1 MKRIILLLTSILL
14 VMTSCG
20 KTVEPT
26 IPTET
31 PITPMPPTTEEV
43 VTPTPTPTPEP
54 TPTPTPP
61 VTEEVVTPTP
71 EVTPEVPTGDINNT
85 GEVNISEISSS
96 FENISLVWKYVEGVE
111 DFNVYYKKKVDTTY
125 LKLDKMLIRQY
136 PDYYRADILGIS
148 EGEYDIKVISVKD
161 NIEVGSFSEASINV
175 ISHDR
180 SGFSF
185 LGESTGAYKLDG
197 TLKENAQ
204 VIYVTKHNAKTVT
217 ANVNGEIQTGLQTI
231 LDAKQKRDTSND
243 VLCIRIIGTISL
255 SDLDHISSSSEG
267 LQVKGRSEYTNM
279 NITIEGVGNDA
290 YFNGFGMLIRNCSN
304 VEVRNLG
311 FINFMDDGISIDTD
325 NSNLWIHNNDFYY
338 GKPGGDSDQAKGD
351 GSLDIKKSKYITV
364 SYNHFWDSGKC
375 CLIDASTGE
384 GSNYITY
391 HHNWFD
397 HADSR
402 MPRVRNAS
410 VHVYNNY
417 FDGVSKYG
425 IGAAGGGSS
434 VFSEGNYFNNTKH
447 PYLSSKQGT
456 DALGDGT
463 FSGEDGGIIK
473 SYDDYIVGG
482 KPVITFESN
491 NKSFDVYVAKSL
503 DEAIPNTVKSLSGGY
518 TYSNFDTSDDMYQ
531 YDASS
536 PLVAKENVILYSGR
550 FNTDLTYVFKD
561 SENTNYNVITE
572 LKSLITTYKST
583 LLKSLGE
590 EIVEDINP
598 DDTPTLPSNP
608 GVNANIYHNFT
619 VDGLNNEFITISGNT
634 STSKGTVTYNNL
646 TLTTCLKMES
656 ETNISFTLN
665 EQMTLI
671 LVFGGSTN
679 PSGKKVKIDGTKY
692 EVPADGIYK
701 ITLEA
706 GIHTVTKGD
715 SINLFYI
722 ALQ

>member
-1 MKRIILLLTSILL
+1 MKKIILLLISILL
-14 VMTSCG
+14 FVTSCE

-43 VTPTPTPTPEP
+43 VTPTPTAPKTEEVV
-54 TPTPTPP
+54 TPTPTPVP
-61 VTEEVVTPTP
+61 TPTP
-71 EVTPEVPTGDINNT
+71 EVTPEVPTG
-85 GEVNISEISSS
+85 EVTVSGDMEIIDAIST
-96 FENISLVWKYVEGVE
+96 FENAILTWKYVEGVE
-111 DFNVYYKKKVDTTY
+111 DFNVYYKKTNESDY
-125 LKLDKMLIRQY
+125 QKLDKMLIRKY
-136 PDYYRADILGIS
+136 PNYYRADVLGIS

-161 NIEVGSFSEASINV
+161 DVEIGKSSEAKINV

-185 LGESTGAYKLDG
+185 LGESTGAYKNDG
-197 TLKENAQ
+197 TLKDNAQ
-204 VIYVTKHNAKTVT
+204 VIYVTKNNAKTVT
-217 ANVNGEIQTGLQTI
+217 ATVNGQTQTGLQTI
-231 LDAKQKRDTSND
+231 LDAKQKKNTSND

-255 SDLDHISSSSEG
+255 SDLDHISSSAEG
-267 LQVKGRSEYTNM
+267 LQVKGKSEYTNM
-279 NITIEGVGNDA
+279 NITLEGVGNDA

-375 CLIDASTGE
+375 CLVDASTGE

-402 MPRVRNAS
+402 MPRVRNAN

-473 SYDDYIVGG
+473 AYNDYIEGG

-503 DEAIPNTVKSLSGGY
+503 DETLPNTVKSLSGGY
-518 TYSNFDTSDDMYQ
+518 TYSNFDTSNDMYE
-531 YDASS
+531 YDATS
-536 PLVAKENVILYSGR
+536 PVVAKENIVLYSGR
-550 FNTDLTYVFKD
+550 FNTDLTYEFND
-561 SENTNYNVITE
+561 NEDTNYNVITE
-572 LKSLITTYKST
+572 FKSLITGYKSK
-583 LLKSLGE
+583 LIKSLGE
-590 EIVEDINP
+590 DITEDTIP
-598 DDTPTLPSNP
+598 DDTPLNPSNP
-608 GVNANIYHNFT
+608 SINANICHNFT
-619 VDGLNNEFITISGNT
+619 VDGLNNDFITISGNT
-634 STSKGTVTYNNL
+634 SKSKGTVTYNDL

-679 PSGKKVKIDGTKY
+679 PSGKKVKVDGIKY
-692 EVPADGIYK
+692 EVPTDGIYK

-706 GIHTVTKGD
+706 GTHTVTKGD

-722 ALQ
+722 VLE